1 MTRTPIHTRPDGSID
16 TARYMARGRRMRS
29 EEAHRLARRTTSRLP
44 TLALAAVSVLAAL
57 LILPMAT

>member
-16 TARYMARGRRMRS
+16 TARS
-29 EEAHRLARRTTSRLP
+29 TSRLP
-44 TLALAAVSVLAAL
+44 ALALAAVSVLAAL